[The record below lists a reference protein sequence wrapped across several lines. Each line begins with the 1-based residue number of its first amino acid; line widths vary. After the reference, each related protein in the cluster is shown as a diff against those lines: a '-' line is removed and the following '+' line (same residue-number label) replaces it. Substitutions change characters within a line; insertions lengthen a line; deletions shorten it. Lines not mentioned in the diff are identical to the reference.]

1 MFDIGSSL
9 AEARRTR
16 GLELDQ
22 VQQALRI
29 RRRYLEAL
37 ETNRFEQLPD
47 VVYARGFLR
56 EYAEFLGLDGSI
68 YVEEYNSRFA
78 PRAEVQIA
86 ASPSVV
92 RIRKRRPRGRVL
104 AGAAILAAV
113 VGLAAWSLDRGGGSA
128 APAAAPAPRP
138 TQAA

>member
-29 RRRYLEAL
+29 RRRHLEAL
-37 ETNRFEQLPD
+37 EADRFDQLPD

-68 YVEEYNSRFA
+68 YVEEYNARFA
-78 PRAEVQIA
+78 PRDEVAIA
-86 ASPSVV
+86 ATPSV
-92 RIRKRRPRGRVL
+92 RRRARGRSSRLLV
-104 AGAAILAAV
+104 AAV
-113 VGLAAWSLDRGGGSA
+113 AIVAAAVGL
-128 APAAAPAPRP
+128 
-138 TQAA
+138 